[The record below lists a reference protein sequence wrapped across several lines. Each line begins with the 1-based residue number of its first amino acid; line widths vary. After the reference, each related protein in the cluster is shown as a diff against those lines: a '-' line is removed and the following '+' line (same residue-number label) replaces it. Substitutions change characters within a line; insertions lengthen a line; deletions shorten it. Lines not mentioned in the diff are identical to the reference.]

1 MKSIYKTIYQYNK
14 VPVSAADMERLQEIA
29 RDCQEVKNY
38 VHTRYSGIH
47 SLSKIYPGYTVQN
60 EMTKSGLR
68 ERLGLPSVYFYLSV
82 FDALANIKSQ
92 WAYIKGQV
100 EKNIRNNSNLTPE
113 DRHYLRFVMKQSQ
126 CFASISSE
134 CSCCGAQGLREG
146 DLFRCTACQ
155 AELPERLNTARNVL
169 KRGQKSS

>member
-134 CSCCGAQGLREG
+134 CSCCGA
-146 DLFRCTACQ
+146 
-155 AELPERLNTARNVL
+155 
-169 KRGQKSS
+169 